1 MDFYTKKMKNEK
13 WKVKS
18 EKWKVKKEK
27 SDMVHSGNWN
37 RDLFHPK
44 EESYP

>member
-1 MDFYTKKMKNEK
+1 MDFYTKKMKSEK

-18 EKWKVKKEK
+18 EK